1 MTRQDFIHGGC
12 GAHKSIESILQAWSR
27 INGIQQHEAWRNI
40 RSISGSRIEI
50 SPLCVSVQC
59 AISFDCHWGPDEKTE
74 CRGREANVDN
84 WGIFSS
90 DTSLQALQRQ
100 VLWEELQREMYFVIV
115 YRLYRL
121 NTDPISRS
129 VVHWMALEKISIS
142 TFQTRSQAPPVWNY
156 DLGKPG
162 PPKSD
167 DFFLFP
173 NWGRPKKMPDNFL
186 DRKWPPHTHTHLW
199 FSYLLSSFTW
209 VDLSRTHS
217 VLRGSLCLAN
227 IHHIL
232 GWSSKSSK
240 EL

>member
-100 VLWEELQREMYFVIV
+100 VLWEELQREMHFVIM

-142 TFQTRSQAPPVWNY
+142 TFPPGSTSLKLWLREAWAPKIGWFFPFSKLGSTKKKARKFIIFWIENY
-156 DLGKPG
+156 
-162 PPKSD
+162 PP
-167 DFFLFP
+167 
-173 NWGRPKKMPDNFL
+173 
-186 DRKWPPHTHTHLW
+186 PPHFW
-199 FSYLLSSFTW
+199 
-209 VDLSRTHS
+209 
-217 VLRGSLCLAN
+217 
-227 IHHIL
+227 
-232 GWSSKSSK
+232 
-240 EL
+240 

>member
-100 VLWEELQREMYFVIV
+100 VLWEELHREMHFVIM

-142 TFQTRSQAPPVWNY
+142 TFPPGVFFLLQTRSQAPPVWNY
-156 DLGKPG
+156 DLG
-162 PPKSD
+162 
-167 DFFLFP
+167 
-173 NWGRPKKMPDNFL
+173 
-186 DRKWPPHTHTHLW
+186 
-199 FSYLLSSFTW
+199 
-209 VDLSRTHS
+209 
-217 VLRGSLCLAN
+217 
-227 IHHIL
+227 
-232 GWSSKSSK
+232 
-240 EL
+240 